1 MKAIILSISSD
12 IGKALT
18 KTLKQK
24 GYEIYGT
31 YNLNKPNI
39 GLPPSNL
46 FQLDIKDFDSD
57 KYKSWLKTIGCW
69 DLFISCIGTQEP
81 IGKLINV
88 DINRWT
94 EAIAENSS
102 YQIGALINAIKIS
115 SNEKKADVIFFAGGG
130 TNSANPYYSSYT
142 LGKISLIKAVELL
155 DNELNNIKFSILGP
169 VWVQTKIHSQT
180 INAKDSAGDNFSK
193 TLEMIQNPHRFNP
206 MEKVIKDILK
216 IISLPKDL
224 VGGRNFSSVNDDLSI
239 ENLKKLKKIDKDF
252 YKLRRN
258 LNKE

>member
-12 IGKALT
+12 IGKALSI
-18 KTLKQK
+18 TLKER

-31 YNLNKPNI
+31 YNLSKPSI
-39 GLPPSNL
+39 GIPPSNL
-46 FQLDIKDFDSD
+46 CQLDINDFDSD
-57 KYKSWLKTIGCW
+57 KYKSWLKNIGCW

-81 IGKLINV
+81 IGKFLDV
-88 DINRWT
+88 DVNRWT
-94 EAIAENSS
+94 KAIAENSS

-115 SNEKKADVIFFAGGG
+115 SNKKSRCYIFCRRG

-155 DNELNNIKFSILGP
+155 DNEINNIKFSILGP
-169 VWVQTKIHSQT
+169 GWVQTKIHSET
-180 INAKDSAGDNFSK
+180 INAKDSAGENFNK
-193 TLEMIQNPHRFNP
+193 TLEMIKNPNRFNP
-206 MEKVIKDILK
+206 MEKVIQDVLK

-239 ENLKKLKKIDKDF
+239 ENLKKLKKIDNDF

-258 LNKE
+258 LN